1 VASRSSLPGANELF
15 VNRFNVLFQQGN
27 YIEAAKVAAISPDGI
42 LRTLQTIMRFTT
54 VIVAPGQQPPL
65 LQYFG
70 ILLEHGQLNKFESIE
85 LCKPV
90 VQQNKKPLIEKW
102 LLEEKL
108 ETSEELG
115 NTINEILL
123 SSEHYK
129 CSLL

>member
-1 VASRSSLPGANELF
+1 MASRSSLPGANELF
-15 VNRFNVLFQQGN
+15 VNRFNVLFQQGH

-54 VIVAPGQQPPL
+54 VPAPAGQQAPL

-90 VQQNKKPLIEKW
+90 VQQGKKPLIEKW
-102 LLEEKL
+102 LKEEKL
-108 ETSEELG
+108 EASEELG
-115 NTINEILL
+115 NDET
-123 SSEHYK
+123 
-129 CSLL
+129 

>member
-1 VASRSSLPGANELF
+1 M
-15 VNRFNVLFQQGN
+15 
-27 YIEAAKVAAISPDGI
+27 AAISPDGI

-54 VIVAPGQQPPL
+54 VIVGPGQQPPL